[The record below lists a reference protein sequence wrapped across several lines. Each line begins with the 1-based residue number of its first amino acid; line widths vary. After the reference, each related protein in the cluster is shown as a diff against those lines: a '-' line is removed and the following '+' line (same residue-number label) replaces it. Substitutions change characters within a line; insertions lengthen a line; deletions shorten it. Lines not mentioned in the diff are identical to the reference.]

1 MIEFLRRWL
10 KDWMLWVIGRR
21 PISRGTNSFHWKH
34 FNSIRLPWAF
44 NKTTAG
50 SQERRQ
56 ATPFFIELINW
67 GMELEWKREQKDGRN
82 VVNWMS
88 EMGWKPITNN
98 AEIKKDLS
106 FLLQR
111 QLTIHS
117 FFHSSI
123 HSNKSKTFIFFHS
136 GINHSWIDE
145 GERKYIITVIYMKRK
160 RVADI

>member
-34 FNSIRLPWAF
+34 FNSIRLPWAI

-67 GMELEWKREQKDGRN
+67 GMELEWKSWLKWSEREDWIELVGMKTYNLLCRNLKD
-82 VVNWMS
+82 
-88 EMGWKPITNN
+88 KFY
-98 AEIKKDLS
+98 LS
-106 FLLQR
+106 MEAA
-111 QLTIHS
+111 T
-117 FFHSSI
+117 
-123 HSNKSKTFIFFHS
+123 NKSNQSSFHFTQRKVNFLFMKFNESFWFIEENEK
-136 GINHSWIDE
+136 IL
-145 GERKYIITVIYMKRK
+145 
-160 RVADI
+160 